1 MQTVDMNQ
9 PDLAEDVEAI
19 VIKSSVWKL
28 LWLIV
33 LLGALLVM
41 ALAALPS
48 LAGWLGT
55 LFLGALLP
63 IALYIYRPSA
73 SYLKLH
79 ANGLDIAVA
88 GRKRTIH
95 WSDVIGFHL
104 HEERGDKR
112 IGVLYSDA
120 CIQRNATQPWQ
131 TQDADA
137 EWIRDLYAMPVK
149 ELCDILN
156 RWAVRKNASARRE
169 GLPTSLSNA

>member
-1 MQTVDMNQ
+1 MTQ
-9 PDLAEDVEAI
+9 PDLAEDVQAV

-28 LWLIV
+28 LWLII
-33 LLGALLVM
+33 LFGTLLVM
-41 ALAALPS
+41 VLGAIPSMAAWF
-48 LAGWLGT
+48 GM

-73 SYLKLH
+73 SYLRLH
-79 ANGLDIAVA
+79 ANGLDIAAA

-104 HEERGDKR
+104 HEERGDKL
-112 IGVLYSDA
+112 IGILYSDA

-137 EWIRDLYAMPVK
+137 EWIRDLYAMPMQ
-149 ELCDILN
+149 ELCDTLN
-156 RWAVRKNASARRE
+156 RWAARKKASFCQG
-169 GLPTSLSNA
+169 GLPTPPSNA